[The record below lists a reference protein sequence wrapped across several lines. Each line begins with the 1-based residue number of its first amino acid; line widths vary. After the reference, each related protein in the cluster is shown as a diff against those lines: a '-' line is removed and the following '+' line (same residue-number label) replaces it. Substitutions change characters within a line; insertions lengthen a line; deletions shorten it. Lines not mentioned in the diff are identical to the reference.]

1 MYTAELK
8 RQETDVVTVP
18 NKEIVIVHEPKQKV
32 DLTKYLDNQTFHFD
46 YTFDEHADNDIV
58 YRRVL
63 SRHHALS
70 LEPTLCPEQ
79 RTVAL
84 CTCSNQKS
92 VHVIFGTQNLEEI

>member
-70 LEPTLCPEQ
+70 LETTSLRCVQNNVGLPWHFVL
-79 RTVAL
+79 VVIK
-84 CTCSNQKS
+84 NQS
-92 VHVIFGTQNLEEI
+92 M